1 MTTIRVWFTKTGEAS
16 YISLLDLQRV
26 MQRAL
31 KRSGLPV
38 WYTLG
43 FNPHIYM
50 TFAAPLSLG
59 QESLAETVDFK
70 SEAEGYDWDAAAPA
84 LSACLPRGIKV
95 TRIAPAVLDAGDI
108 ACAAYEVRYAE
119 KDAQAAC
126 AAWEAYNAAPAAEV
140 VKEGKRGKKKN
151 SGSESAFAGGTA
163 YAEKRRPCGV
173 YAFACG
179 QCAECKPGSGAGV
192 AGAAARPARRIGR
205 YPAHRDLHPKR
216 RKIFL
221 KCLHS
226 ELPCGIIFRRYIHC
240 ANSGVNVT
248 H

>member
-140 VKEGKRGKKKN
+140 VKEGKRGKKKTVDLKAHLPEVQLMRKN
-151 SGSESAFAGGTA
+151 GGLVVCMRLPAGSVLNVN
-163 YAEKRRPCGV
+163 PV
-173 YAFACG
+173 L
-179 QCAECKPGSGAGV
+179 GAGV
-192 AGAAARPARRIGR
+192 AGAAARPARRIGK

>member
-95 TRIAPAVLDAGDI
+95 TRIAPAAL
-108 ACAAYEVRYAE
+108 
-119 KDAQAAC
+119 DAQAAC

-140 VKEGKRGKKKN
+140 VKEGKRGKKKTVDLKAHLPEVQLMRKN
-151 SGSESAFAGGTA
+151 GGLVVCMRLPAGSVLNVNPVLVLGWLEQQHGLPAASGDILRTGIYTRNG
-163 YAEKRRPCGV
+163 EK
-173 YAFACG
+173 F
-179 QCAECKPGSGAGV
+179 S
-192 AGAAARPARRIGR
+192 
-205 YPAHRDLHPKR
+205 
-216 RKIFL
+216 
-221 KCLHS
+221 
-226 ELPCGIIFRRYIHC
+226 
-240 ANSGVNVT
+240 
-248 H
+248 

>member
-140 VKEGKRGKKKN
+140 VKEGKRGKKKTVDLKAHLPEVQLCLLYT
-151 SGSESAFAGGTA
+151 SD
-163 YAEKRRPCGV
+163 
-173 YAFACG
+173 
-179 QCAECKPGSGAGV
+179 
-192 AGAAARPARRIGR
+192 AA
-205 YPAHRDLHPKR
+205 D
-216 RKIFL
+216 
-221 KCLHS
+221 
-226 ELPCGIIFRRYIHC
+226 E
-240 ANSGVNVT
+240 
-248 H
+248 

>member
-70 SEAEGYDWDAAAPA
+70 SEAEGHDWDAAAPA

-140 VKEGKRGKKKN
+140 VKEGKRGKKKTVDLKAHLPEVQLMRKN
-151 SGSESAFAGGTA
+151 GGLVVCMRLPAGSVLNVNRFWCWGGWSSSTA
-163 YAEKRRPCGV
+163 CQPHREIS
-173 YAFACG
+173 
-179 QCAECKPGSGAGV
+179 CAPGSTPETAKNFPEML
-192 AGAAARPARRIGR
+192 A
-205 YPAHRDLHPKR
+205 
-216 RKIFL
+216 F
-221 KCLHS
+221 
-226 ELPCGIIFRRYIHC
+226 GIAMWYYI
-240 ANSGVNVT
+240 
-248 H
+248 

>member
-140 VKEGKRGKKKN
+140 VKEGKRGKKKTVDLKAHLPEVQLMRKN
-151 SGSESAFAGGTA
+151 GGLVVCMRLPAGSVLNVNPVLVWLEQQHGLPAASGDILRTGIYTRNG
-163 YAEKRRPCGV
+163 EK
-173 YAFACG
+173 F
-179 QCAECKPGSGAGV
+179 S
-192 AGAAARPARRIGR
+192 
-205 YPAHRDLHPKR
+205 
-216 RKIFL
+216 
-221 KCLHS
+221 
-226 ELPCGIIFRRYIHC
+226 
-240 ANSGVNVT
+240 
-248 H
+248 

>member
-140 VKEGKRGKKKN
+140 VKEGKRGKKKTVDLKAHLPEVQLMRKN
-151 SGSESAFAGGTA
+151 GGLVVCMRLPAGSVLNVNPVLGWLEQQHGLPAASGNILRTGIYTRNG
-163 YAEKRRPCGV
+163 EK
-173 YAFACG
+173 F
-179 QCAECKPGSGAGV
+179 S
-192 AGAAARPARRIGR
+192 
-205 YPAHRDLHPKR
+205 
-216 RKIFL
+216 
-221 KCLHS
+221 
-226 ELPCGIIFRRYIHC
+226 
-240 ANSGVNVT
+240 
-248 H
+248 

>member
-1 MTTIRVWFTKTGEAS
+1 MITVRISFKKKNEAS

-119 KDAQAAC
+119 KDALGRIQHALYRHAV
-126 AAWEAYNAAPAAEV
+126 PAV
-140 VKEGKRGKKKN
+140 
-151 SGSESAFAGGTA
+151 
-163 YAEKRRPCGV
+163 KRRLHGN
-173 YAFACG
+173 
-179 QCAECKPGSGAGV
+179 AGN
-192 AGAAARPARRIGR
+192 GDD
-205 YPAHRDLHPKR
+205 AHGKHKKQYDHRQREHQ
-216 RKIFL
+216 
-221 KCLHS
+221 
-226 ELPCGIIFRRYIHC
+226 
-240 ANSGVNVT
+240 
-248 H
+248 

>member
-70 SEAEGYDWDAAAPA
+70 SEAEGYDWGCAAAPA

-95 TRIAPAVLDAGDI
+95 TRIAPAVLDAGRKSI
-108 ACAAYEVRYAE
+108 ACAA
-119 KDAQAAC
+119 C
-126 AAWEAYNAAPAAEV
+126 A
-140 VKEGKRGKKKN
+140 
-151 SGSESAFAGGTA
+151 
-163 YAEKRRPCGV
+163 
-173 YAFACG
+173 
-179 QCAECKPGSGAGV
+179 
-192 AGAAARPARRIGR
+192 
-205 YPAHRDLHPKR
+205 
-216 RKIFL
+216 
-221 KCLHS
+221 
-226 ELPCGIIFRRYIHC
+226 
-240 ANSGVNVT
+240 
-248 H
+248 

>member
-70 SEAEGYDWDAAAPA
+70 SEAEGYDWQTPQAPA

-140 VKEGKRGKKKN
+140 VKEGKRGKKKTVDL
-151 SGSESAFAGGTA
+151 ESAFAGVYSLCGKTA
-163 YAEKRRPCGV
+163 ALWC
-173 YAFACG
+173 AC
-179 QCAECKPGSGAGV
+179 V
-192 AGAAARPARRIGR
+192 
-205 YPAHRDLHPKR
+205 
-216 RKIFL
+216 
-221 KCLHS
+221 CLRAV
-226 ELPCGIIFRRYIHC
+226 C
-240 ANSGVNVT
+240 
-248 H
+248 

>member
-1 MTTIRVWFTKTGEAS
+1 MITIRVWFTKTGEAS

-108 ACAAYEVRYAE
+108 ACAAYMRATSFKLRFTRSSARRY
-119 KDAQAAC
+119 C
-126 AAWEAYNAAPAAEV
+126 RYISCGLPPLST
-140 VKEGKRGKKKN
+140 GKMN
-151 SGSESAFAGGTA
+151 SVSFSYFAI
-163 YAEKRRPCGV
+163 RCRNCGV
-173 YAFACG
+173 SDTCN
-179 QCAECKPGSGAGV
+179 
-192 AGAAARPARRIGR
+192 R
-205 YPAHRDLHPKR
+205 
-216 RKIFL
+216 
-221 KCLHS
+221 
-226 ELPCGIIFRRYIHC
+226 
-240 ANSGVNVT
+240 
-248 H
+248 

>member
-126 AAWEAYNAAPAAEV
+126 AAWEAYNAAPGGRGSEGGQAR
-140 VKEGKRGKKKN
+140 KEKN
-151 SGSESAFAGGTA
+151 SGSESACRR
-163 YAEKRRPCGV
+163 YSLAEKRRPCGV
-173 YAFACG
+173 YGVWPGG
-179 QCAECKPGSGAGV
+179 QCAECKPGSGAGW

-216 RKIFL
+216 QKNFPEML
-221 KCLHS
+221 AF
-226 ELPCGIIFRRYIHC
+226 GIAMWYYI
-240 ANSGVNVT
+240 
-248 H
+248 

>member
-1 MTTIRVWFTKTGEAS
+1 MTTLRVWFTKTGEAS

-108 ACAAYEVRYAE
+108 ACAAYEVR
-119 KDAQAAC
+119 
-126 AAWEAYNAAPAAEV
+126 
-140 VKEGKRGKKKN
+140 
-151 SGSESAFAGGTA
+151 
-163 YAEKRRPCGV
+163 
-173 YAFACG
+173 
-179 QCAECKPGSGAGV
+179 
-192 AGAAARPARRIGR
+192 
-205 YPAHRDLHPKR
+205 
-216 RKIFL
+216 
-221 KCLHS
+221 
-226 ELPCGIIFRRYIHC
+226 
-240 ANSGVNVT
+240 
-248 H
+248 

>member
-84 LSACLPRGIKV
+84 LSACLP
-95 TRIAPAVLDAGDI
+95 
-108 ACAAYEVRYAE
+108 
-119 KDAQAAC
+119 
-126 AAWEAYNAAPAAEV
+126 
-140 VKEGKRGKKKN
+140 
-151 SGSESAFAGGTA
+151 
-163 YAEKRRPCGV
+163 
-173 YAFACG
+173 
-179 QCAECKPGSGAGV
+179 GAL
-192 AGAAARPARRIGR
+192 R
-205 YPAHRDLHPKR
+205 
-216 RKIFL
+216 
-221 KCLHS
+221 
-226 ELPCGIIFRRYIHC
+226 
-240 ANSGVNVT
+240 
-248 H
+248 